1 MTREKREIENR
12 IERLQN
18 ELCYDE
24 HDESGKLELR
34 GKINDAREALAQA
47 RRDANRQTRDTTM
60 NRPLPTAYGAY
71 AAAKRRAESK
81 APQCADCRDGE
92 HDNYDDELKLVII
105 RDPDMP
111 GRMVKRAY
119 LCEHH
124 REMYA
129 EDGYAVV
136 SAEA

>member
-1 MTREKREIENR
+1 MRNKTQR
-12 IERLQN
+12 
-18 ELCYDE
+18 
-24 HDESGKLELR
+24 
-34 GKINDAREALAQA
+34 
-47 RRDANRQTRDTTM
+47 
-60 NRPLPTAYGAY
+60 
-71 AAAKRRAESK
+71 
-81 APQCADCRDGE
+81 QCADCRDGE